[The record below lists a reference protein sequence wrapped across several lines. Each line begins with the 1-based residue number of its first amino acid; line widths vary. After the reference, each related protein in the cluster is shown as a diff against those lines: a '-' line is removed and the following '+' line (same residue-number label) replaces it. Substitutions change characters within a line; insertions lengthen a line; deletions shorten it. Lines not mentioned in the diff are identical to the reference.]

1 MVFILEVSVSHCESS
16 LALGIHFSTDML
28 KESPWS
34 ILRARMASFIPGGIP
49 KGSHP
54 WQSPRSGQPAPVQAA
69 GRPRGSCSGRKPS
82 NLFTLPFPLLIAVLS
97 SLKSAADENII
108 LLCLMPAQDIYHP
121 VERAALLVWCRR
133 AGAGAWLCL
142 TQPGA
147 CWSPLQETSSLPAF
161 PCFLCPLPLEC
172 KCHPWDSFT
181 VGYFLKK

>member
-1 MVFILEVSVSHCESS
+1 MNPLWPWESIS
-16 LALGIHFSTDML
+16 PQICSRRVPGAFSELGWLLSFRVGSQRDLT
-28 KESPWS
+28 PG
-34 ILRARMASFIPGGIP
+34 RAPDPG
-49 KGSHP
+49 SQH
-54 WQSPRSGQPAPVQAA
+54 RSKQQA
-69 GRPRGSCSGRKPS
+69 GRGGSCSGRKPS